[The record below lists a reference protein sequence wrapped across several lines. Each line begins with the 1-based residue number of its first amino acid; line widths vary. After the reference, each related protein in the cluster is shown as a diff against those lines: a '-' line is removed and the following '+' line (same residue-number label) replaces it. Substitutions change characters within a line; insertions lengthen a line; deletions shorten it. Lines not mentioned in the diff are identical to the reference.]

1 MHSIEIRDYIRENK
15 NLFWYVPE
23 QDKIHISLESL
34 VESIL
39 NYGDEESVKKLFDIV
54 GINKVSDIFYSHI
67 SGERVNYFPEVVN
80 YFKLYF
86 QRHAQRNTNIQSK

>member
-1 MHSIEIRDYIRENK
+1 MNNKNIQDFIKENK

-23 QDKIHISLESL
+23 QDKEQISLEAL
-34 VESIL
+34 VEAIL
-39 NYGDEESVKKLFDIV
+39 NYGDDQSVKKLFDVV
-54 GINKVSDIFYSHI
+54 GINKVADIFYSHI

-86 QRHAQRNTNIQSK
+86 QRHAQRNTDTQSK